1 MFKKL
6 IILLFLVIGIER
18 VITLCLSEDKKPILE
33 LEDKKFNDI
42 KIRFGNIPNSLNF
55 RNFVVNRKHNAVLLM
70 FIMSGSMREIGVNN
84 FVHKHERDVG
94 CILMGELLKNK
105 EFRAAFPSL
114 RYNIKREM
122 EEKQSGSEWCIDR
135 ALLDALLA
143 HHIWQDNET
152 YIKLKSMYGS
162 EISDMAYKN
171 LFCNTVDEV
180 IMPATFPDETYRNA
194 VCVSIEYLRRVAECE
209 SENDAEEI
217 VKRAYSY
224 ALGSSFLLWGYG
236 KTSPFHEIINER
248 MLDYAKELD
257 DDQLAEALFFASD
270 GQEIIFPNDK
280 KGIISQD
287 PEEIVNFWRQ
297 RIENSLT
304 IHDFLYTTETQ
315 KKEPSKNGSNLIG
328 EQ

>member
-1 MFKKL
+1 
-6 IILLFLVIGIER
+6 
-18 VITLCLSEDKKPILE
+18 
-33 LEDKKFNDI
+33 
-42 KIRFGNIPNSLNF
+42 
-55 RNFVVNRKHNAVLLM
+55 
-70 FIMSGSMREIGVNN
+70 MSGSMREIGVNN

-105 EFRAAFPSL
+105 EFSAAFPSL

-122 EEKQSGSEWCIDR
+122 EEKQSESEWCIDR

-152 YIKLKSMYGS
+152 YIELKSMYGS